1 MELSDHE
8 RRQLLV
14 GFHKLTSG
22 NAAGFDYALWV
33 GFGDGWREFRE
44 QLAERGYVRMVG
56 AHRLAQATERTEE
69 LCAAL
74 RRMERAEASDDTAA
88 DTPMTAAE

>member
-14 GFHKLTSG
+14 AFHKLTSG
-22 NAAGFDYALWV
+22 DAVGFDYALWV
-33 GFGDGWREFRE
+33 GFGDGWRDFRR
-44 QLAERGYVRMVG
+44 QLAERGYIRLNGSYGG
-56 AHRLAQATERTEE
+56 ARSTDRTEE

-74 RRMERAEASDDTAA
+74 RRAGEESD
-88 DTPMTAAE
+88 

>member
-14 GFHKLTSG
+14 AFHKLTSG
-22 NAAGFDYALWV
+22 NAVGFDYALWV

-44 QLAERGYVRMVG
+44 QLSERGYVQLVG
-56 AHRLAQATERTEE
+56 AHRVARATERSEE
-69 LCAAL
+69 LCSAL
-74 RRMERAEASDDTAA
+74 RRMARADVTGSTTEPLS
-88 DTPMTAAE
+88 AE